1 MEYIKTFENYNSENL
16 LIEKLELQLLLD
28 KLKTGINKTL
38 MSTLIIGSLLSI
50 YNPVQAANFIE
61 NSDLDIKDK
70 KELIQKIPE
79 YESPSK
85 MILSQNG
92 WDFIRDNERFI
103 EVARKLGDGMI
114 TVGYGHA
121 EPIET
126 SKYKV
131 GYKISRSEAHKLFLE
146 DVNIAA
152 HGVKRMFK
160 EWSKK
165 GIKIKITQNQ
175 YDAIVDLAFNM
186 GISNFRQTRFV
197 QALKKYDLQKAANI
211 LRETGLEN
219 NYPGL
224 EERRQKEFI
233 KFITN

>member
-1 MEYIKTFENYNSENL
+1 MIKTFENYNSEYL
-16 LIEKLELQLLLD
+16 LVEKLELQPLFD
-28 KLKTGINKTL
+28 QLKKSVNKK
-38 MSTLIIGSLLSI
+38 IIATIIVGSLLSI
-50 YNPVQAANFIE
+50 LNPAQAINYIE
-61 NSDLDIKDK
+61 NNSDLSSKDK
-70 KELIQKIPE
+70 IELVNVIPT
-79 YESPSK
+79 YKYPK
-85 MILSQNG
+85 NLKLSQNG
-92 WDFIRDNERFI
+92 WDFIRDNEKFI

-121 EPIET
+121 EPIKT

-160 EWSKK
+160 EWEKI

-175 YDAIVDLAFNM
+175 YDAIVDLAYNM
-186 GISNFRQTRFV
+186 GISNFRQTKFV
-197 QALKKYDLQKAANI
+197 QSLKKYDLQKAANL
-211 LRETGLEN
+211 LRNTGLEN
-219 NYPGL
+219 DYPGL
-224 EERRQKEFI
+224 TVRRQNEFI

>member
-1 MEYIKTFENYNSENL
+1 MIKTFENYNSEYL
-16 LIEKLELQLLLD
+16 LVEKLELQPLFD
-28 KLKTGINKTL
+28 QLKKSVNKK
-38 MSTLIIGSLLSI
+38 IIATIIVGSLLSI
-50 YNPVQAANFIE
+50 LNPAQAINYIE
-61 NSDLDIKDK
+61 NNSDLSSKDK
-70 KELIQKIPE
+70 IELVNVVPTYKHP
-79 YESPSK
+79 K
-85 MILSQNG
+85 NLKLSQNG
-92 WDFIRDNERFI
+92 WDFIRDNEKFI

-121 EPIET
+121 EPIKT

-160 EWSKK
+160 EWEKI

-175 YDAIVDLAFNM
+175 YDAIVDLAYNM
-186 GISNFRQTRFV
+186 GISNFRQTKFV
-197 QALKKYDLQKAANI
+197 QALKKYDLQKAANL
-211 LRETGLEN
+211 LRNTGLEN

-224 EERRQKEFI
+224 IVRRQNEFI